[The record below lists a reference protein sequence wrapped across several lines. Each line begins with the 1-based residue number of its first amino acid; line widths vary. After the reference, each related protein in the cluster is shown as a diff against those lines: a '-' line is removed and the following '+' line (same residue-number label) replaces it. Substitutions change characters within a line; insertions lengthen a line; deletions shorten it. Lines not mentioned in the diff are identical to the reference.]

1 MNPTLKELVAKR
13 AEQID
18 ALEALSTKMG
28 AADYDD
34 TAKDNAVDQ
43 EVYDGF
49 KKDIADLDKKIARA
63 EEVIKLKASLAKPVE
78 GQQRTVAAQPK
89 RFMKLKAYTGEG
101 AVERAYSVGQWIKGA
116 LFGDEDA
123 RQWCK
128 DNGIVITRAQSEGV
142 NSAGGF
148 LVPVQMMDSII
159 DLREE
164 FGVFRK
170 NAQVVTMTS
179 DTLDWPRRVGG
190 LTAYFTAEGVAAT
203 ESSASWDN
211 VNMVAKKL
219 AVLARISN
227 ELNEDAV
234 ISVADTLTREIAY
247 AFASKEDDCGFNGD
261 GTSNHGGIRGL
272 TTLLIDGAHNAGK
285 VAAASGHPTFAT
297 LDGTDL
303 ANLIGKLPAYALPRA
318 KFYCSSVGFAVTFE
332 RLVAAAG
339 GNSIST
345 LDGAI
350 QYRYLGFP
358 IVIAQKLP
366 TVTSTLNGLVMI
378 LFGDLA
384 LAAAMGERRVVTIK
398 RSDERYFES
407 DQIGL
412 LGTERIDINNHDLGD
427 NTTAGPIVGLIG
439 TT

>member
-1 MNPTLKELVAKR
+1 
-13 AEQID
+13 
-18 ALEALSTKMG
+18 
-28 AADYDD
+28 
-34 TAKDNAVDQ
+34 
-43 EVYDGF
+43 
-49 KKDIADLDKKIARA
+49 
-63 EEVIKLKASLAKPVE
+63 
-78 GQQRTVAAQPK
+78 
-89 RFMKLKAYTGEG
+89 MKLKAYKGDG
-101 AVERAYSVGQWIKGA
+101 AEERAYRVGQWLKGA
-116 LFGDEDA
+116 IFGDEDS

-128 DNGIVITRAQSEGV
+128 DNGVLITKAQSEGV

-148 LVPVQMMDSII
+148 LVPTEMMDSII

-164 FGVFRK
+164 FGVFRQ
-170 NAQVVTMTS
+170 NAQVVPMTS

-190 LTAYFTAEGVAAT
+190 LTAYFVAEGIAAT

-219 AVLARISN
+219 AVLARISS

-234 ISVADTLTREIAY
+234 ISVADTMTREIAY

-261 GTSNHGGIRGL
+261 GTSTHGGIRGL
-272 TTLLIDGAHNAGK
+272 TTLLIDGSHNAGK
-285 VAAASGHPTFAT
+285 VAAAGGHPTFAT

-303 ANLIGKLPAYALPRA
+303 ANLIGKLPGYALPRA
-318 KFYCSSVGFAVTFE
+318 KFYCSSVAFAVTFE

-366 TVTSTLNGLVMI
+366 TITSTLNGLVMI

-384 LAAAMGERRVVTIK
+384 LASAMGERRVVTIK
-398 RSDERYFES
+398 RSDERYFEQ
-407 DQIGL
+407 DQIGI
-412 LGTERIDINNHDLGD
+412 LGTERIDINNHDVGD
-427 NTTAGPIVGLIG
+427 NTNAGPIVGLVG

>member
-1 MNPTLKELVAKR
+1 VAQGRPVRRRR
-13 AEQID
+13 A
-18 ALEALSTKMG
+18 K
-28 AADYDD
+28 
-34 TAKDNAVDQ
+34 
-43 EVYDGF
+43 
-49 KKDIADLDKKIARA
+49 
-63 EEVIKLKASLAKPVE
+63 
-78 GQQRTVAAQPK
+78 
-89 RFMKLKAYTGEG
+89 
-101 AVERAYSVGQWIKGA
+101 
-116 LFGDEDA
+116 
-123 RQWCK
+123 QWCK
-128 DNGIVITRAQSEGV
+128 DNGVVITKAQSEGV

-148 LVPVQMMDSII
+148 LVPNEMMDTII
-159 DLREE
+159 DLRET
-164 FGVFRK
+164 FGVFRQ
-170 NAQVVTMTS
+170 NAQVVPMTS

-190 LTAYFTAEGVAAT
+190 LTAYFVAEGVAAT

-227 ELNEDAV
+227 ELNEDAI

-261 GTSNHGGIRGL
+261 GTSTYGGIRGI
-272 TTLLIDGAHNAGK
+272 TQLLIDANHTAGK

-318 KFYCSSVGFAVTFE
+318 KFYCSSVAFAVTFE

-345 LDGAI
+345 LDGEI

-358 IVIAQKLP
+358 IEIAQKMP
-366 TVTSTLNGLVMI
+366 TVTTTLNGSVMI

-384 LAAAMGERRVVTIK
+384 LASAMGERRVVTIK

-427 NTTAGPIVGLIG
+427 TTSAGPIVGLVG